1 MRLSTRTSLL
11 GCLALLA
18 PISALAVEP
27 EANELAPITVSEQ
40 EEQGSEATKIELQRE
55 QALTPGG
62 VTLLE
67 AEDLTERNVVSIGD
81 MLRYVPGMWTGTG
94 STGDDTFISSRGSNL
109 DAVAYDGNGI
119 KLMVDGLPVT
129 AADGNNHNSFIDPLA
144 ARYAVIARGANA
156 LTYGASTLGGA
167 INFISPT
174 ARNLSLIHI

>member
-81 MLRYVPGMWTGTG
+81 MLRYVPGM
-94 STGDDTFISSRGSNL
+94 
-109 DAVAYDGNGI
+109 
-119 KLMVDGLPVT
+119 
-129 AADGNNHNSFIDPLA
+129 
-144 ARYAVIARGANA
+144 
-156 LTYGASTLGGA
+156 
-167 INFISPT
+167 
-174 ARNLSLIHI
+174 